1 MKQLLIIIIFFFLG
15 CLKQNGPVIKND
27 IILFY
32 PTTDSAYDLE
42 LLDDTLYVANGMSG
56 LKILKINIENPQP
69 LDSLFEGNLV
79 SGVERFVDVI
89 VSENYLFLLEKLEF
103 TNATTYILNQNFP
116 IIPDNYANL
125 NCYRYQSK
133 VVFSGVTEFSDDEEL
148 IIVRKHI
155 NQYDEL
161 DRFSS
166 LFIAPFAPAIGWVDK
181 KDCVNIELNKYNADG
196 VNLLNDQC
204 ELCPE
209 GIALDCNDICAG
221 DAILDGCGHCVG
233 GNTGLLPCPEDCNRD
248 EGGIATMD
256 ECGVCSGGN
265 TGLMPCSIPVDC
277 NDVENGNS
285 YLNNCGDCISVL
297 SYNLSDIEYYKRN
310 DGDYLY
316 LTNSNEKFSSVQL
329 FIRTSQGSFDFY
341 KEDTLSSKPLTI
353 KVYEHSYIVG
363 LDYNKGAYI
372 VLLDLESPLPSKL
385 SIANGYT
392 IQDIRF
398 NESSNLLILS
408 AGYGGVLVYDW
419 DGESMPTPRAMISS
433 GYAYSALVFDHNKII
448 VGTKNGIEIYEI

>member
-1 MKQLLIIIIFFFLG
+1 MNQIFLISLIFSMG
-15 CLKQNGPVIKND
+15 CLKQSEPLVSEKMIY
-27 IILFY
+27 IY
-32 PTTDSAYDLE
+32 PTMDSAYDLE
-42 LLDDTLYVANGMSG
+42 LQDDTLYVANGISG
-56 LKILKINIENPQP
+56 LKILKINLENTQSLVP
-69 LDSLFEGNLV
+69 LFEGNLV
-79 SGVERFVDVI
+79 SEVERFVDV
-89 VSENYLFLLEKLEF
+89 VLSDNYIFLLEKLEF
-103 TNATTYILNQNFP
+103 TNATTYILNKNFP
-116 IIPDNYANL
+116 INPDNYANL

-133 VVFSGVTEFSDDEEL
+133 VVSSGISEFSDNEEL

-166 LFIAPFAPAIGWVDK
+166 LFIAPFVPAIGWVDK
-181 KDCVNIELNKYNADG
+181 KDCVDIELNKFNDDG
-196 VNLLNDQC
+196 VN
-204 ELCPE
+204 
-209 GIALDCNDICAG
+209 
-221 DAILDGCGHCVG
+221 ILY
-233 GNTGLLPCPEDCNRD
+233 
-248 EGGIATMD
+248 D
-256 ECGVCSGGN
+256 ECN
-265 TGLMPCSIPVDC
+265 NLVDC
-277 NDVENGNS
+277 NGDENGTAIIDNCGICVDGNTNLIHCSLRIDCNGIENGNS

-297 SYNLSDIEYYKRN
+297 NYNLSDIEYYKRN
-310 DGDYLY
+310 DGEYLY

-341 KEDTLSSKPLTI
+341 REDTLSSKPLTI
-353 KVYEHSYIVG
+353 KVYEDSYIVG
-363 LDYNKGAYI
+363 LDDNKGAYI
-372 VLLDLESPLPSKL
+372 VLLDLESLLTSKL
-385 SIANGYT
+385 PIASGYT